1 MENKKIKNGIKYI
14 FVTLLVS
21 FTVLYFS
28 MSAGYFEHTNGKK
41 VALTNEQIEK
51 FEKDIESGKN
61 VDALNYVIQK
71 ENYENNVSKVGLTVS
86 NITYKVVNKGISYGF
101 KALEKLTESS

>member
-14 FVTLLVS
+14 FATSLAS

-28 MSAGYFEHTNGKK
+28 MSAGYFEHTNGEK
-41 VALTNEQIEK
+41 VALTNEQIEQ
-51 FEKDIESGKN
+51 FEKDVKDGKN
-61 VDALNYVIQK
+61 VDALNYITPK
-71 ENYENNVSKVGLTVS
+71 ESYENNISKAGLAIS
-86 NITYKVVNKGISYGF
+86 NITYKVVSKGISYGF